1 MVLAKAGGW
10 RAPILFVI
18 QGFTQYVG
26 ASFAV
31 MLFALMPAATVGWW
45 RLALSA
51 AILLAWRRPWRKSV
65 GFTRHSLVQAAIFG
79 LFLSTMNILFYLA
92 IDRIAMGAAV
102 SLEFAGPVCVAAI
115 AGKRWRERIAI
126 GFAAVGVV
134 SIAGFG
140 LDTSSAEVFWGVL
153 FALAAG
159 TAWAAYIV
167 TGRKLAERQLAD
179 APKGIDM
186 LAVGMSV
193 GAIVYFPLAATTFL
207 PAFSSLRTFGFVL
220 GVAVLSSVVPYAIDQ
235 VNFGAISAAAFAIL
249 TALLPAT
256 SVVVAAVMLA
266 QYPNAFELAGLVL
279 ISIAVALARSGT
291 EPVDIEEL
299 KE

>member
-1 MVLAKAGGW
+1 MFAKAGGW
-10 RAPILFVI
+10 RAPALFVV

-45 RLALSA
+45 RLCLSA
-51 AILLAWRRPWRKSV
+51 VILLAWRRPWRKAV
-65 GFTRHSLVQAAIFG
+65 GFTRAGVIQAAIFG
-79 LFLSTMNILFYLA
+79 MFLATMNILFYLA

-115 AGKRWRERIAI
+115 AGRRLRERIAI
-126 GFAAVGVV
+126 GLAALGVLF
-134 SIAGFG
+134 IAGFG
-140 LDTSSAEVFWGVL
+140 LDTSSPQVAWGVL

-159 TAWAAYIV
+159 AAWAAYIV
-167 TGRKLAERQLAD
+167 TGRRLAERQFGG
-179 APKGIDM
+179 APQGIDM

-193 GAIVYFPLAATTFL
+193 GALVYFPLAATTFT
-207 PAFSSLRTFGFVL
+207 PAVTSWRTFGFVL
-220 GVAVLSSVVPYAIDQ
+220 AVAVLSSVVPYAIDQ

-256 SVVVAAVMLA
+256 SVVVAAVMLS
-266 QYPNAFELAGLVL
+266 QYPNGFELAGLVL
-279 ISIAVALARSGT
+279 ISIAVALVRSGT
-291 EPVDIEEL
+291 EETEIPEL